1 MPGKLSELSGL
12 NLVHCIIFLQNAS
25 PAAQLQAADFT

>member
-12 NLVHCIIFLQNAS
+12 NLVHRTFFHHGRSA
-25 PAAQLQAADFT
+25 AAQLQAADFT